1 MKKVLTILMMALL
14 AAGVGWAADTWQE
27 TAASD
32 LSTGDFV
39 VIVDKTSG
47 MAMSNDKGTSSP
59 PVATEVSFISNK
71 TQISAPLEKIQWEVT
86 VTNGS
91 YKFNVPGTSNYLY
104 CNDSNNGVR
113 VGSSNNALTNNT
125 FTIFNNNSDVPFLL
139 NTATSRYLGVY
150 NSTDWRCYTSI
161 NSNIEKC
168 VLAFYKKVGTASA
181 VATPVISG
189 TTPFVGS
196 TQVSINCETSGASIY
211 YTLDGS
217 DPSTSSTLYI
227 NPFTINATTTVK
239 AIAALNGET
248 SNIATKAFTAIN
260 SIASI
265 AEFNTLATGAIFKY
279 TADNLVYIV
288 SNASGNNH
296 YVQDGSKGML
306 IYGSLGQSYTAGD
319 VIPSGFTGTRAEY
332 NGAPEMTNPSG
343 FGAPMRN
350 TGLTPVE
357 IVAGDVTLDNF
368 GRYVVLKN
376 ATIDGTNLVVDGE
389 NVSFHNSL
397 GATVPTETEGKTFDV
412 TGVVGAYNGN
422 AQILPIEFTD
432 VTPVTGPEY
441 YLVGS
446 FNENDGVWVQQD
458 PDYKFTKRA
467 DGSYILNDVELAE
480 GVEFK
485 IIKVDG
491 DVTTW
496 YGGTITDGGSY
507 YGVNGNVHNNLP
519 LDNTDNGKNFKL
531 EVAGTNDFVISSDMK
546 LTVNRDAALYMKGSY
561 SNDDWATKTPLTAT
575 NDGWTIT
582 MDMAADTE
590 FGFVDEWNTWHGG
603 NGYWIKAEHMGTE
616 IPIVANGNFVMKV
629 ASNFTLNINSALTK
643 LVVTDNN
650 AVVEGGYVKV
660 TSAADLT
667 SGTYLIVYE
676 DGSLAFNGGLET
688 LDAVGNSI
696 AVTISNNTIPSSA
709 EVDAATFTYDADAG
723 TLKSA
728 SGYYIGQTSDANGL
742 ASSAT
747 NAYTNTVTIDADGN
761 ADIVSSGGAY
771 LRYNAASNQT
781 RFRYYKS
788 STYSS
793 QKAIQLYKKS
803 GEVAPTLPTPVIS
816 GDSPFSGSTTVTIS
830 CDDTEA
836 EVRYT
841 LDGTDPTAESTL
853 YQASFTISETTT
865 VKAKAFKGE
874 EFSNVAS
881 KEFKKT
887 VSVATIAE
895 YKELG
900 DNTTFVF
907 TGNVTVTYV
916 NGRNLYVKDDTGSAL
931 IYGNEDFTGFEQGQ
945 VLASNWTAT
954 TTRYNGLLEAKNP
967 SSLAATEQTVEV
979 SPVDKNVNA
988 ITTANDNEYI
998 IVKNVTISAVDNR
1011 NFTITD
1017 ANGNTITGR
1026 TYFTDVDHPTDL
1038 DSKYDITCVV
1048 SEYNGTVQLYP
1059 TAYTKAVET
1068 VVLDGVAFTANSQ
1081 WATWYGDANLALP
1094 EQVAAY
1100 VVTGVQGDAVA
1111 VEAVD
1116 YIPANTGVL
1125 LYSETAAQSVSA
1137 MPTEATGTAPTSLL
1151 AGSLED
1157 QTITEGYVLYNNTF
1171 YRSEEGTLAA
1181 HRCYLPMT
1189 QVAGAPRMLMIG
1201 ASDVPTAIE
1210 SIIAQ
1215 GNVAGIKYVNLSG
1228 MTSDEPWRGVNIA
1241 VITLTD
1247 GTTRT
1252 VKVIK

>member
-1 MKKVLTILMMALL
+1 MMALL
-14 AAGVGWAADTWQE
+14 ATGVGWAADTWQE

-32 LSTGDFV
+32 LSTGDIV

-47 MAMSNDKGTSSP
+47 MAMSNDKGTSYA
-59 PVATEVSFISNK
+59 PVATEVSFISNQ

-86 VTNGS
+86 VTNGT
-91 YKFNVPGTSNYLY
+91 YKFNVPGTSNCLY
-104 CNDSNNGVR
+104 CTNTNNGVR
-113 VGSSNNALTNNT
+113 VGTNSNNA
-125 FTIFNNNSDVPFLL
+125 FTISNNNNGVPFLY

-150 NSTDWRCYTSI
+150 SEQDWRCYTSI
-161 NSNIEKC
+161 NNNIQAT

-189 TTPFVGS
+189 TTPFEGS
-196 TQVSINCETSGASIY
+196 TQVSISCETSGASIY
-211 YTLDGS
+211 YTLDDS
-217 DPSTSSTLYI
+217 DPSTSSTLYSD
-227 NPFTINATTTVK
+227 PFTINATTTVK
-239 AIAALNGET
+239 AIAVLNGET
-248 SNIATKAFTAIN
+248 SNVATKTFTAIQL
-260 SIASI
+260 IASI
-265 AEFNTLATGAIFKY
+265 AEFNDLTTGTNFKY
-279 TADNLVYIV
+279 TASNLVYIV
-288 SNASGNNH
+288 SNAAGNNH
-296 YVQDGSKGML
+296 YVQDGEKGML
-306 IYGSLGQSYTAGD
+306 IYGSLGQTYTAGA
-319 VIPSGFTGTRAEY
+319 VIPGGFTGTRNVY
-332 NGAPEMTNPSG
+332 YTAPEMTNPDG
-343 FGAPMRN
+343 FTASSQS
-350 TGLTPVE
+350 TELIPVE
-357 IVAGDVTLDNF
+357 ITPSQVNMDNF
-368 GRYVVLKN
+368 GRYMIIKN
-376 ATIDGTNLVVDGE
+376 ASFNTSTKTITAGGETISYHTTFNDSIPTDGGIYDVIGVCGYYKPKDG
-389 NVSFHNSL
+389 
-397 GATVPTETEGKTFDV
+397 D
-412 TGVVGAYNGN
+412 AYP
-422 AQILPIEFTD
+422 QFLPISFKKAQT
-432 VTPVTGPEY
+432 TGPEY
-441 YLVGS
+441 YLAGN
-446 FNENDGVWVQQD
+446 FNGWGDAVNSEVN
-458 PDYKFTKRA
+458 KFTKRA
-467 DGSYILNDVELAE
+467 DGSYALNDVELAE

-546 LTVNRDAALYMKGSY
+546 LTVNRDAELYMKGSY

-629 ASNFTLNINSALTK
+629 ASNFTLNINSALTT

-660 TSAADLT
+660 TSANDLT

-676 DGSLAFNGGLET
+676 DGNLAFNGGLET

-696 AVTISNNTIPSSA
+696 AVTISNNTIPSST
-709 EVDAATFTYDADAG
+709 EVDAAVFTYDADAR
-723 TLKSA
+723 TFKSA

-742 ASSAT
+742 ASNAT
-747 NAYTNTVTIDADGN
+747 TAYTNTVSIDADGN
-761 ADIVSSGGAY
+761 ANIVSSGGAY

-788 STYSS
+788 SSYTG

-803 GEVAPTLPTPVIS
+803 GEVAPTFPTPVIS

-895 YKELG
+895 YKGLDEG
-900 DNTTFVF
+900 TTFVF

-945 VLASNWTAT
+945 VLAANWTAT
-954 TTRYNGLLEAKNP
+954 TTLYNGLLEAKNP

-979 SPVDKNVNA
+979 SPIDKSVNA

-1026 TYFTDVDHPTDL
+1026 TYFTGVGHPTDL

-1048 SEYNGTVQLYP
+1048 SEYNGTVQLYH
-1059 TAYTKAVET
+1059 TAYTVAVET
-1068 VVLDGVAFTANSQ
+1068 VVLEGVAFTANSQ

-1111 VEAVD
+1111 VEAID

-1151 AGSLED
+1151 AGSLEA

-1189 QVAGAPRMLMIG
+1189 QVAGAPRMLKIG

-1241 VITLTD
+1241 VISLTD

>member
-1 MKKVLTILMMALL
+1 MMALL
-14 AAGVGWAADTWQE
+14 ATGVGWAADTWQE
-27 TAASD
+27 TAASA
-32 LSTGDFV
+32 LSTGDIV

-47 MAMSNDKGTSSP
+47 MAMSNDKGTSAP
-59 PVATEVSFISNK
+59 PVATEVSFISNQ

-91 YKFNVPGTSNYLY
+91 YKFNVPGESKYLY
-104 CNDSNNGVR
+104 CTATNNGVR
-113 VGSSNNALTNNT
+113 VGTNSNNA
-125 FTIFNNNSDVPFLL
+125 FTIFDNNGVPFLY

-150 NSTDWRCYTSI
+150 NNQDWRCYTSI

-217 DPSTSSTLYI
+217 DPTTSSTLYI

-239 AIAALNGET
+239 AIAALNAER
-248 SNIATKAFTAIN
+248 SNIATKTFTAIPAI
-260 SIASI
+260 SSI
-265 AEFNTLATGAIFKY
+265 AEFNALSTGTNFKY
-279 TADNLVYIV
+279 TASNLVYIV
-288 SNASGNNH
+288 SNANGDNH

-306 IYGSLGQSYTAGD
+306 IYGSLGQTYNPGD
-319 VIPSGFTGTRAEY
+319 VIPGGFTGTRAVY
-332 NGAPEMTNPSG
+332 YTAPEMTNPDG
-343 FGAPMRN
+343 FTASSQS
-350 TGLTPVE
+350 TELTPVE
-357 IVAGDVTLDNF
+357 FTPSQVNMDNF
-368 GRYVVLKN
+368 GRYAIIKN
-376 ATIDGTNLVVDGE
+376 ASFDTSTKTITAGGETIGYHTTFNNEIPTDGGIYDVIGVCGYYKPKDG
-389 NVSFHNSL
+389 
-397 GATVPTETEGKTFDV
+397 D
-412 TGVVGAYNGN
+412 AYP
-422 AQILPIEFTD
+422 QFLPISYTEAQT
-432 VTPVTGPEY
+432 TGPEY
-441 YLVGS
+441 YLAGN
-446 FNENDGVWVQQD
+446 FNGWGDAVNSEVN
-458 PDYKFTKRA
+458 KFTKRA
-467 DGSYILNDVELAE
+467 DGSYALNDVELAE

-485 IIKVDG
+485 IIKVDNG
-491 DVTTW
+491 STTW
-496 YGGTITDGGSY
+496 YGGTVTDGGSY
-507 YGVNGNVHNNLP
+507 YGINGGTHTDIPLVNGA
-519 LDNTDNGKNFKL
+519 NFRL

-546 LTVNRDAALYMKGSY
+546 LTVNRDAQLYMKGSY

-629 ASNFTLNINSALTK
+629 ASNFTLNINSALTT

-650 AVVEGGYVKV
+650 AVVEGAYVKV
-660 TSAADLT
+660 TPTDDLT

-676 DGSLAFNGGLET
+676 DGSLAFNGGLES

-696 AVTISNNTIPSSA
+696 AVTINNNTIPSSS
-709 EVDAATFTYDADAG
+709 EVDAATFTYDKTAG

-742 ASSAT
+742 ASSET
-747 NAYTNTVTIDADGN
+747 TAYTNTVSIDANGN

-771 LRYNAASNQT
+771 LRYNSASNQT

-788 STYSS
+788 SSYTG

-853 YQASFTISETTT
+853 YQAPFTISETTT
-865 VKAKAFKGE
+865 VKAKAFKGQA
-874 EFSNVAS
+874 FSNVAS
-881 KEFKKT
+881 KEFKKIL
-887 VSVATIAE
+887 SVATIAE

-916 NGRNLYVKDDTGSAL
+916 NGRNLYIKDETGSAL

-945 VLASNWTAT
+945 VLAANWTAT
-954 TTRYNGLLEAKNP
+954 TTLYNGLLEAKNP

-979 SPVDKNVNA
+979 SPVDKSVNA

-998 IVKNVTISAVDNR
+998 IVKNVTITTVSNR
-1011 NFTITD
+1011 NFTISD

-1038 DSKYDITCVV
+1038 NLKYDITCVV

-1059 TAYTKAVET
+1059 TAYVAVET

-1081 WATWYGDANLALP
+1081 WATYYNGARNLTLP
-1094 EQVAAY
+1094 EGVTAY
-1100 VVTGVQGDAVA
+1100 VVTGVQGNNVA
-1111 VEAVD
+1111 IEPVT
-1116 YIPANTGVL
+1116 YIPAGVGVL
-1125 LYSETAAQSVSA
+1125 LYSDEAAEQLSS
-1137 MPTEATGTAPTSLL
+1137 TLYTGEAGTHSSLL
-1151 AGSLED
+1151 VGSDED
-1157 QTITEGYVLYNNTF
+1157 QNITEGYVLYNNTF

-1189 QVAGAPRMLMIG
+1189 QVVGAPRMLMIG

-1228 MTSDEPWRGVNIA
+1228 VASSEPWRGMNIA
-1241 VITLTD
+1241 VITFTD

-1252 VKVIK
+1252 VKVMK

>member
-1 MKKVLTILMMALL
+1 MMALL
-14 AAGVGWAADTWQE
+14 ATGVGWAADTVYYTLDGTVTGGSNGYATESDITQNGMSWKVTGNTTMSPWRIGGKSLTKVDRDAYST
-27 TAASD
+27 TAMSSAISKIELQVGSITCTLNSVKLTVATDASF
-32 LSTGDFV
+32 SNV
-39 VIVDKTSG
+39 VDQITKTSVS
-47 MAMSNDKGTSSP
+47 ANSVLEFTPTSGT
-59 PVATEVSFISNK
+59 E
-71 TQISAPLEKIQWEVT
+71 W
-86 VTNGS
+86 VTNAY
-91 YKFNVPGTSNYLY
+91 YKLTFNVT
-104 CNDSNNGVR
+104 C
-113 VGSSNNALTNNT
+113 GSSNVYVQLTKVTFYNNPSGPSSVT
-125 FTIFNNNSDVPFLL
+125 
-139 NTATSRYLGVY
+139 
-150 NSTDWRCYTSI
+150 
-161 NSNIEKC
+161 
-168 VLAFYKKVGTASA
+168 
-181 VATPVISG
+181 TPVISG
-189 TTPFVGS
+189 TTPFEGS
-196 TQVSINCETSGASIY
+196 TQVSISCETSGASIY

-217 DPSTSSTLYI
+217 DPSTSSTLYSD
-227 NPFTINATTTVK
+227 PFTINATTTVK

-279 TADNLVYIV
+279 TADNLVYIK
-288 SNASGNNH
+288 SNANGNNH

-306 IYGSLGQSYTAGD
+306 IYGNLGQNYTAGD

-332 NGAPEMTNPSG
+332 NGAPEMTNPAG

-357 IVAGDVTLDNF
+357 IAAGDVTLDNF

-376 ATIDGTNLVVDGE
+376 VAINGDNLVVDGV

-467 DGSYILNDVELAE
+467 DGSYALNNVELAE

-519 LDNTDNGKNFKL
+519 LDNTDNGKNFRL

-546 LTVNRDAALYMKGSY
+546 LTVNRDAELYMKGSY

-582 MDMAADTE
+582 MDMTADTE
-590 FGFVDEWNTWHGG
+590 FGFVDEWDTWHGG

-616 IPIVANGNFVMKV
+616 IPVVANGNFVMKV
-629 ASNFTLNINSALTK
+629 ASNFTLNINSALTT

-660 TSAADLT
+660 TSTDDLT

-676 DGSLAFNGGLET
+676 DGNLAFNGGLET

-696 AVTISNNTIPSSA
+696 AVTISNNTIPSST
-709 EVDAATFTYDADAG
+709 EVDAAVFTYDADAR
-723 TLKSA
+723 TFKSA

-742 ASSAT
+742 ASNAT
-747 NAYTNTVTIDADGN
+747 TAYTNTVSIDADGN

-803 GEVAPTLPTPVIS
+803 GQNLGAPVID
-816 GDSPFSGSTTVTIS
+816 GETPFLETTTVTI
-830 CDDTEA
+830 
-836 EVRYT
+836 
-841 LDGTDPTAESTL
+841 TAEDGASIYYTTNGDTPSSASTL
-853 YQASFTISETTT
+853 YQAPFQLTETTT
-865 VKAKAFKGE
+865 VKAIAVKDEASSAVTTKIFVKTPQ
-874 EFSNVAS
+874 VAS
-881 KEFKKT
+881 ATEFYNYEG
-887 VSVATIAE
+887 SDEFA
-895 YKELG
+895 
-900 DNTTFVF
+900 F
-907 TGNVTVTYV
+907 TGNLVAIAQHGQYLYAQDDAKGILIFGTIDQSYQKGDMIPAGFHAKKGAYHGAPQMTNATGMQAAAEQATIEPVELTVDQITLDNY
-916 NGRNLYVKDDTGSAL
+916 A
-931 IYGNEDFTGFEQGQ
+931 
-945 VLASNWTAT
+945 
-954 TTRYNGLLEAKNP
+954 RYA
-967 SSLAATEQTVEV
+967 VI
-979 SPVDKNVNA
+979 KNVKYENGSYTVGDA
-988 ITTANDNEYI
+988 TL
-998 IVKNVTISAVDNR
+998 TIFNR
-1011 NFTITD
+1011 FGVEFTPEEGAT
-1017 ANGNTITGR
+1017 
-1026 TYFTDVDHPTDL
+1026 
-1038 DSKYDITCVV
+1038 YDIVGV
-1048 SEYNGTVQLYP
+1048 SGWYDGPQFMPLEYN
-1059 TAYTKAVET
+1059 KAVET

-1111 VEAVD
+1111 VEAID

-1151 AGSLED
+1151 AGSLEA
-1157 QTITEGYVLYNNTF
+1157 QNITEGYVLYNNTF

-1189 QVAGAPRMLMIG
+1189 QVAGAPRMLKIG

-1252 VKVIK
+1252 IKVIK

>member
-14 AAGVGWAADTWQE
+14 ATGVGWAADTVFYTLDGTVTGGSNGYATESDITQNGMSWKVTGNTTISPWRIGGKSLTKVDRDAYSA
-27 TAASD
+27 TAMGSAISKIELQIGSITCTLNSVKLTVATDASF
-32 LSTGDFV
+32 SNV
-39 VIVDKTSG
+39 VDQITKTSVS
-47 MAMSNDKGTSSP
+47 ANSVLEFTPTSGT
-59 PVATEVSFISNK
+59 E
-71 TQISAPLEKIQWEVT
+71 W
-86 VTNGS
+86 VTNAY
-91 YKFNVPGTSNYLY
+91 YKLTFNVT
-104 CNDSNNGVR
+104 C
-113 VGSSNNALTNNT
+113 GSSNVYVQLTKVTFYNNP
-125 FTIFNNNSDVPFLL
+125 SGP
-139 NTATSRYLGVY
+139 S
-150 NSTDWRCYTSI
+150 S
-161 NSNIEKC
+161 
-168 VLAFYKKVGTASA
+168 

-189 TTPFVGS
+189 TTPFEGS

-217 DPSTSSTLYI
+217 DPSTSSTLYSD
-227 NPFTINATTTVK
+227 PFTINATTTVK

-279 TADNLVYIV
+279 TADNLVYIK
-288 SNASGNNH
+288 SNANGNNH

-306 IYGSLGQSYTAGD
+306 IYGTLGQSYTAGD
-319 VIPSGFTGTRAEY
+319 VIPSGFTGTRAVY
-332 NGAPEMTNPSG
+332 NGAPEMTNPAG

-357 IVAGDVTLDNF
+357 IAAGDVTLDNF

-376 ATIDGTNLVVDGE
+376 ATIDGTNLVVDGV

-446 FNENDGVWVQQD
+446 FNENDGVWIQQD

-467 DGSYILNDVELAE
+467 DGSYALNDVELAE

-519 LDNTDNGKNFKL
+519 LDNTDNGKNFRL

-546 LTVNRDAALYMKGSY
+546 LTVNRDAELYMKGSY

-582 MDMAADTE
+582 MDMTADTE

-629 ASNFTLNINSALTK
+629 ASNFTLNINSALTT

-650 AVVEGGYVKV
+650 AVVEGAYVKV
-660 TSAADLT
+660 TSTADLT

-676 DGSLAFNGGLET
+676 DGNLAFNGGLET
-688 LDAVGNSI
+688 LDAEGNSI
-696 AVTISNNTIPSSA
+696 AVTINNNTIPSST
-709 EVDAATFTYDADAG
+709 EVDAATFTYDADAE
-723 TLKSA
+723 TLMSA
-728 SGYYIGQTSDANGL
+728 SGKYIGQTSNANGL
-742 ASSAT
+742 ATSAT
-747 NAYTNTVTIDADGN
+747 TAYTNTVTIDADGN
-761 ADIVSSGGAY
+761 ADIVSSGAY

-788 STYSS
+788 SSYTG

-803 GEVAPTLPTPVIS
+803 GQNLGAPVID
-816 GDSPFSGSTTVTIS
+816 GETPFLETTTVTI
-830 CDDTEA
+830 
-836 EVRYT
+836 
-841 LDGTDPTAESTL
+841 TAEDGASIYYTTNGDTPSSASTL
-853 YQASFTISETTT
+853 YQAPFQLTETTT
-865 VKAKAFKGE
+865 VKAIAVKDEA
-874 EFSNVAS
+874 SSAVAS
-881 KEFKKT
+881 KIFVKTPQVASATEFYNYEG
-887 VSVATIAE
+887 SDE
-895 YKELG
+895 
-900 DNTTFVF
+900 FVF
-907 TGNVTVTYV
+907 TGNLVAIAQKDKY
-916 NGRNLYVKDDTGSAL
+916 LYAQDDAKGIL
-931 IYGNEDFTGFEQGQ
+931 IYGTIDQAYQKGDMIPAGFHAKKGAYHGAPQMTDATGMQAAAGQ
-945 VLASNWTAT
+945 AT
-954 TTRYNGLLEAKNP
+954 IEPVELTVDQITLDNYARYA
-967 SSLAATEQTVEV
+967 VI
-979 SPVDKNVNA
+979 KNVKYENGSYTVGDA
-988 ITTANDNEYI
+988 AL
-998 IVKNVTISAVDNR
+998 TIFNR
-1011 NFTITD
+1011 FGIEFTPEEGAT
-1017 ANGNTITGR
+1017 
-1026 TYFTDVDHPTDL
+1026 
-1038 DSKYDITCVV
+1038 YDIVGV
-1048 SEYNGTVQLYP
+1048 SGWYDGPQFMPLEYN
-1059 TAYTKAVET
+1059 KAVET
-1068 VVLDGVAFTANSQ
+1068 VVLEGVAFTANSQ

-1111 VEAVD
+1111 VEAID

-1151 AGSLED
+1151 AGSLEA

-1189 QVAGAPRMLMIG
+1189 QVAGAPRMLKIG

>member
-14 AAGVGWAADTWQE
+14 ATGVGWAADTWQE
-27 TAASD
+27 TAASA
-32 LSTGDFV
+32 LSTGDIV

-47 MAMSNDKGTSSP
+47 MAMSNDKGTSAP
-59 PVATEVSFISNK
+59 PVATEVSFISNQ

-86 VTNGS
+86 VTNGT
-91 YKFNVPGTSNYLY
+91 YKFNVPGESKYLY
-104 CNDSNNGVR
+104 CTATNNGVR
-113 VGSSNNALTNNT
+113 VGTNSNNA
-125 FTIFNNNSDVPFLL
+125 FTISNNNNGVPFLKHI
-139 NTATSRYLGVY
+139 ATSRYLGVY
-150 NSTDWRCYTSI
+150 NNQDWRCYTSI
-161 NSNIEKC
+161 NSNIENC
-168 VLAFYKKVGTASA
+168 VLAFYKKVGPASA

-189 TTPFVGS
+189 TTPFVGT
-196 TQVSINCETSGASIY
+196 TQVSINCETSGAAIY

-217 DPSTSSTLYI
+217 DPTTSSTLYI
-227 NPFTINATTTVK
+227 DPFTINATTTVK
-239 AIAALNGET
+239 AIAALNAER
-248 SNIATKAFTAIN
+248 SNIATKTFTAIPAI
-260 SIASI
+260 SSI
-265 AEFNTLATGAIFKY
+265 AEFNALSTGTNFKY
-279 TADNLVYIV
+279 TADNLI
-288 SNASGNNH
+288 AIKQSGNQL

-306 IYGSLGQSYTAGD
+306 IYGTLGQSYTAGD

-332 NGAPEMTNPSG
+332 NGAPEMTNPDG

-357 IVAGDVTLDNF
+357 IAAGDVTLDNF

-376 ATIDGTNLVVDGE
+376 VAINGDNLVVDGV

-467 DGSYILNDVELAE
+467 DGSYALNNVELAE

-519 LDNTDNGKNFKL
+519 LDNTDNGKNFRL

-546 LTVNRDAALYMKGSY
+546 LTVNRDAELYMKGSY

-582 MDMAADTE
+582 MDMTADTE
-590 FGFVDEWNTWHGG
+590 FGFVDEWDTWHGG

-616 IPIVANGNFVMKV
+616 IPVVANGNFVMKV
-629 ASNFTLNINSALTK
+629 ASNFTLNINSALTT

-660 TSAADLT
+660 TSTDDLT

-676 DGSLAFNGGLET
+676 DGNLAFNGGLET

-696 AVTISNNTIPSSA
+696 AVTISNNTIPSST
-709 EVDAATFTYDADAG
+709 EVDAAVFTYDADAR
-723 TLKSA
+723 TFKSA

-742 ASSAT
+742 ASNAT
-747 NAYTNTVTIDADGN
+747 TAYTNTVSIDADGN

-788 STYSS
+788 SSYTG

-803 GEVAPTLPTPVIS
+803 GEVSPTLPTPVIS

-916 NGRNLYVKDDTGSAL
+916 NGRNLYIKDETGSAL

-945 VLASNWTAT
+945 VLAANWTAT
-954 TTRYNGLLEAKNP
+954 TTLYNGLLEAKNP
-967 SSLAATEQTVEV
+967 LSLAATEQTVEV
-979 SPVDKNVNA
+979 SPVDKSVNA

-998 IVKNVTISAVDNR
+998 IVKNVTITTVSNR

-1026 TYFTDVDHPTDL
+1026 TYFTDVNHPTDL
-1038 DSKYDITCVV
+1038 NSKYDITCVV

-1059 TAYTKAVET
+1059 TAYVAVET

-1081 WATWYGDANLALP
+1081 WATYYNSARNLTLP
-1094 EQVAAY
+1094 EGVTAY
-1100 VVTGVQGDAVA
+1100 VVTGVQGNNVA
-1111 VEAVD
+1111 IEPVT
-1116 YIPANTGVL
+1116 YIPAGVGVL
-1125 LYSETAAQSVSA
+1125 LYSEDAAEQLSS
-1137 MPTEATGTAPTSLL
+1137 TLYTGETSTHTSLL
-1151 AGSLED
+1151 VGSDEA

-1189 QVAGAPRMLMIG
+1189 QVAGAPRMLKIG

-1228 MTSDEPWRGVNIA
+1228 MASNEPWRGVNIA
-1241 VITLTD
+1241 VISLTD

>member
-1 MKKVLTILMMALL
+1 MMALL
-14 AAGVGWAADTWQE
+14 ATGVGWAADTWQE

-32 LSTGDFV
+32 LSTGDIV

-47 MAMSNDKGTSSP
+47 MAMSNDKGTSYA
-59 PVATEVSFISNK
+59 PVATEVSFISNQ

-86 VTNGS
+86 VTNGT
-91 YKFNVPGTSNYLY
+91 YKFNVPGTSNCLY
-104 CNDSNNGVR
+104 CTNTNNGVR
-113 VGSSNNALTNNT
+113 VGTNSNNA
-125 FTIFNNNSDVPFLL
+125 FTISNNNNGVPFLY

-150 NSTDWRCYTSI
+150 SEQDWRCYTSI
-161 NSNIEKC
+161 NNNIQAT

-189 TTPFVGS
+189 TTPFEGS
-196 TQVSINCETSGASIY
+196 TQVSISCETSGASIY
-211 YTLDGS
+211 YTLDDS
-217 DPSTSSTLYI
+217 DPSTSSTLYSD
-227 NPFTINATTTVK
+227 PFTINATTTVK
-239 AIAALNGET
+239 AIAVLNGET
-248 SNIATKAFTAIN
+248 SNVATKTFTAIQL
-260 SIASI
+260 IASI
-265 AEFNTLATGAIFKY
+265 AEFNDLTTGTNFKY
-279 TADNLVYIV
+279 TASNLVYIV
-288 SNASGNNH
+288 SNAAGNNH
-296 YVQDGSKGML
+296 YVQDGEKGML
-306 IYGSLGQSYTAGD
+306 IYGSLGQTYTAGA
-319 VIPSGFTGTRAEY
+319 VIPGGFTGTRNVY
-332 NGAPEMTNPSG
+332 YTAPEMTNPDG
-343 FGAPMRN
+343 FTASSQS
-350 TGLTPVE
+350 TELIPVE
-357 IVAGDVTLDNF
+357 ITPSQVNMDNF
-368 GRYVVLKN
+368 GRYMIIKN
-376 ATIDGTNLVVDGE
+376 ASFNTSTKTITAGGETISYHTTFNDSIPTDGGIYDVIGVCGYYKPKDG
-389 NVSFHNSL
+389 
-397 GATVPTETEGKTFDV
+397 D
-412 TGVVGAYNGN
+412 AYP
-422 AQILPIEFTD
+422 QFLPISFKKAQT
-432 VTPVTGPEY
+432 TGPEY
-441 YLVGS
+441 YLAGN
-446 FNENDGVWVQQD
+446 FNGWGDAVNSEVN
-458 PDYKFTKRA
+458 KFTKRA
-467 DGSYILNDVELAE
+467 DGSYALNDVELAE

-546 LTVNRDAALYMKGSY
+546 LTVNRDAELYMKGSY

-629 ASNFTLNINSALTK
+629 ASNFTLNINSALTT

-660 TSAADLT
+660 TSANDLT

-676 DGSLAFNGGLET
+676 DGNLAFNGGLET

-696 AVTISNNTIPSSA
+696 AVTISNNTIPSST
-709 EVDAATFTYDADAG
+709 EVDAAVFTYDADAR
-723 TLKSA
+723 TFKSA

-742 ASSAT
+742 ASNAT
-747 NAYTNTVTIDADGN
+747 TAYTNTVSIDADGN

-803 GEVAPTLPTPVIS
+803 GQNLGAPVID
-816 GDSPFSGSTTVTIS
+816 GETPFLETTTVTI
-830 CDDTEA
+830 
-836 EVRYT
+836 
-841 LDGTDPTAESTL
+841 TAEDGASIYYTTNGDTPSSASTL
-853 YQASFTISETTT
+853 YQAPFQLTETTT
-865 VKAKAFKGE
+865 VKAIAVKDEASSAVTTKIFVKTPQ
-874 EFSNVAS
+874 VAS
-881 KEFKKT
+881 ATEFYNYEG
-887 VSVATIAE
+887 SDEFA
-895 YKELG
+895 
-900 DNTTFVF
+900 F
-907 TGNVTVTYV
+907 TGNLVAIAQHGQYLYAQDDAKGILIFGTIDQSYQKGDMIPAGFHAKKGAYHGAPQMTNATGMQAAAEQATIEPVELTVDQITLDNY
-916 NGRNLYVKDDTGSAL
+916 A
-931 IYGNEDFTGFEQGQ
+931 
-945 VLASNWTAT
+945 
-954 TTRYNGLLEAKNP
+954 RYA
-967 SSLAATEQTVEV
+967 VI
-979 SPVDKNVNA
+979 KNVKYENGSYTVGDA
-988 ITTANDNEYI
+988 TL
-998 IVKNVTISAVDNR
+998 TIFNR
-1011 NFTITD
+1011 FGVEFTPEEGAT
-1017 ANGNTITGR
+1017 
-1026 TYFTDVDHPTDL
+1026 
-1038 DSKYDITCVV
+1038 YDIVGV
-1048 SEYNGTVQLYP
+1048 SGWYDGPQFMPLEYN
-1059 TAYTKAVET
+1059 KAVET

-1111 VEAVD
+1111 VEAID

-1151 AGSLED
+1151 AGSLEA

-1189 QVAGAPRMLMIG
+1189 QVAGAPRMLKIG

-1228 MTSDEPWRGVNIA
+1228 MASNEPWRGVNIA
-1241 VITLTD
+1241 VISLTD

>member
-14 AAGVGWAADTWQE
+14 ATGVGWAADTVFYTLDGTVTGGSNGYATESDITQNGMSWKVTGNTTISPWRIGGKNLTNVDRDAYST
-27 TAASD
+27 TAMGSAISKIELQIGSITCTLNSVKLTVATDASF
-32 LSTGDFV
+32 SNV
-39 VIVDKTSG
+39 VDQITKTSVS
-47 MAMSNDKGTSSP
+47 ANSVLEFTPTSGT
-59 PVATEVSFISNK
+59 E
-71 TQISAPLEKIQWEVT
+71 W
-86 VTNGS
+86 VTNAY
-91 YKFNVPGTSNYLY
+91 YKLTFNVT
-104 CNDSNNGVR
+104 C
-113 VGSSNNALTNNT
+113 GSSNVYVQLTKVTFYNNP
-125 FTIFNNNSDVPFLL
+125 SGP
-139 NTATSRYLGVY
+139 S
-150 NSTDWRCYTSI
+150 S
-161 NSNIEKC
+161 
-168 VLAFYKKVGTASA
+168 

-189 TTPFVGS
+189 TTPFEGS
-196 TQVSINCETSGASIY
+196 TQVSISCETSGAQVY
-211 YTLDGS
+211 YTTDGS
-217 DPSTSSTLYI
+217 DPTTSSTLYSE
-227 NPFTINATTTVK
+227 PFTINATTTVK
-239 AIAALNGET
+239 AIAVLNGET
-248 SNIATKAFTAIN
+248 SNVATKTFTAIPAI
-260 SIASI
+260 SSI
-265 AEFNTLATGAIFKY
+265 AEFNDLTTGTNFKY
-279 TADNLVYIV
+279 TTDNLVYIK
-288 SNASGNNH
+288 SNTNGNNH

-306 IYGSLGQSYTAGD
+306 IYGTLGQSYTAGD

-332 NGAPEMTNPSG
+332 NGAPEMTNPAG

-357 IVAGDVTLDNF
+357 IAAGDVTLDNF

-376 ATIDGTNLVVDGE
+376 ATIDGTNLVVDGV

-397 GATVPTETEGKTFDV
+397 GATLPTETEGKTFDV

-519 LDNTDNGKNFKL
+519 LDNTDNGKNFRL

-546 LTVNRDAALYMKGSY
+546 LTVNRDAELYMKGSY
-561 SNDDWATKTPLTAT
+561 SNDNWATKTPLTAT

-616 IPIVANGNFVMKV
+616 IPVVANGNFVMKV
-629 ASNFTLNINSALTK
+629 ASNFTLNINSALTT

-650 AVVEGGYVKV
+650 AVVEGAYVKV
-660 TSAADLT
+660 TPTDELT

-696 AVTISNNTIPSSA
+696 AVTINNNTIPSST
-709 EVDAATFTYDADAG
+709 EVDAAVFTYDADAG
-723 TLKSA
+723 TFKSA
-728 SGYYIGQTSDANGL
+728 SGYYIGQTNDANGL
-742 ASSAT
+742 ATSAT
-747 NAYTNTVTIDADGN
+747 NAYTNTVSIDDEGN
-761 ADIVSSGGAY
+761 AVIVSSGGAH

-803 GEVAPTLPTPVIS
+803 GEVTPTLPTPVIE

-836 EVRYT
+836 VVRYT

-853 YQASFTISETTT
+853 YQAPFTISETTT

-874 EFSNVAS
+874 AFSNVAS
-881 KEFKKT
+881 KEFKKIL
-887 VSVATIAE
+887 SVATIAE

-945 VLASNWTAT
+945 VLAANWTAT
-954 TTRYNGLLEAKNP
+954 TTLYNGLLEAKNP
-967 SSLAATEQTVEV
+967 LSLAATEQTVEV
-979 SPVDKNVNA
+979 SPVDKSVNA

-998 IVKNVTISAVDNR
+998 IVKNVTITTVSNR
-1011 NFTITD
+1011 NFTISD

-1038 DSKYDITCVV
+1038 NSKYDITCVV

-1059 TAYTKAVET
+1059 TAYVAVET

-1081 WATWYGDANLALP
+1081 WATYYNSARNLTLP
-1094 EQVAAY
+1094 EGVTAY
-1100 VVTGVQGDAVA
+1100 VVTGVQGNNVA
-1111 VEAVD
+1111 IEPVT
-1116 YIPANTGVL
+1116 YIPAGVGVL
-1125 LYSETAAQSVSA
+1125 LYSEDAAEQLSS
-1137 MPTEATGTAPTSLL
+1137 TLYTGETSTHTSLL
-1151 AGSLED
+1151 VGSDED
-1157 QTITEGYVLYNNTF
+1157 QNITEGYVLYNNIF
-1171 YRSEEGTLAA
+1171 YRSEEGTLEA

>member
-1 MKKVLTILMMALL
+1 MMALL
-14 AAGVGWAADTWQE
+14 ATGVGWAADTVFYTLDGTVTGGSNGYATESDITQNGMSWKVTGNTTISPWRIGGKNLTNVDRDAYST
-27 TAASD
+27 TAMSSAISKIELQIGSITCTLNSVKLTVATDASF
-32 LSTGDFV
+32 SNV
-39 VIVDKTSG
+39 VDQITKTSVS
-47 MAMSNDKGTSSP
+47 ANSVLEFTPTSGT
-59 PVATEVSFISNK
+59 E
-71 TQISAPLEKIQWEVT
+71 W
-86 VTNGS
+86 VTNAY
-91 YKFNVPGTSNYLY
+91 YKLTFNVT
-104 CNDSNNGVR
+104 C
-113 VGSSNNALTNNT
+113 GSSNVYVQLNKVTFYNNP
-125 FTIFNNNSDVPFLL
+125 SGP
-139 NTATSRYLGVY
+139 S
-150 NSTDWRCYTSI
+150 S
-161 NSNIEKC
+161 
-168 VLAFYKKVGTASA
+168 

-217 DPSTSSTLYI
+217 DPSTSSTLYSD
-227 NPFTINATTTVK
+227 PFTINATTTVK
-239 AIAALNGET
+239 AIAVLNGET
-248 SNIATKAFTAIN
+248 SNVATKTFTAIPAI
-260 SIASI
+260 SSI
-265 AEFNTLATGAIFKY
+265 AEFNDLTTGTNFKY
-279 TADNLVYIV
+279 TASNLVYIV
-288 SNASGNNH
+288 SNAAGNNH
-296 YVQDGSKGML
+296 YVQDGLKGML

-319 VIPSGFTGTRAEY
+319 VIPSGFTGTRAVF
-332 NGAPEMTNPSG
+332 NTAPEITNPDG
-343 FGAPMRN
+343 FTASSQS
-350 TGLTPVE
+350 TELIPVE
-357 IVAGDVTLDNF
+357 ITPSQVNMANF
-368 GRYVVLKN
+368 GRYMIIKN
-376 ATIDGTNLVVDGE
+376 ASFDTSTKTITAGGETISYHTTFNNEIPTDGGIY
-389 NVSFHNSL
+389 
-397 GATVPTETEGKTFDV
+397 DV
-412 TGVVGAYNGN
+412 IGVCGYYKPNNGDAYP
-422 AQILPIEFTD
+422 QFLPISFTEAQ
-432 VTPVTGPEY
+432 TTGPEY

-519 LDNTDNGKNFKL
+519 LDNTDNGKNFRL

-546 LTVNRDAALYMKGSY
+546 LTVNRDAELYMKGSY
-561 SNDDWATKTPLTAT
+561 SNDDWTTKTPLTAT

-629 ASNFTLNINSALTK
+629 ASNFTLNINSALTT

-660 TSAADLT
+660 TSANDLT

-696 AVTISNNTIPSSA
+696 AVTISNNTIPSST
-709 EVDAATFTYDADAG
+709 EVDAAVFTYDADAR
-723 TLKSA
+723 TFKSA

-747 NAYTNTVTIDADGN
+747 TAYSNTVTIDADGN

-788 STYSS
+788 SSYTG

-803 GEVAPTLPTPVIS
+803 GEVAPTLPAPVIS

-836 EVRYT
+836 VVRYT

-853 YQASFTISETTT
+853 YQAPFTISETTT

-895 YKELG
+895 YKGLDEG
-900 DNTTFVF
+900 TTFVF

-916 NGRNLYVKDDTGSAL
+916 NGRNLYIKDETGSAL

-1059 TAYTKAVET
+1059 TAYTVAVET

-1111 VEAVD
+1111 VEAID

-1151 AGSLED
+1151 AGSLEA
-1157 QTITEGYVLYNNTF
+1157 QNITEGYVLYNNTF

-1189 QVAGAPRMLMIG
+1189 QVAGAPRMLKIG

-1241 VITLTD
+1241 VISLTD

>member
-14 AAGVGWAADTWQE
+14 ATGVGWAADTVFYTLDGTVTGGSNGYATESDITQNGMSWKVTGNTTISPWRIGGKNLTNVDRDAYST
-27 TAASD
+27 TAMSSAISKIELQIGSITCTLNSVKLTVATDASF
-32 LSTGDFV
+32 SNV
-39 VIVDKTSG
+39 VDQITKTSVS
-47 MAMSNDKGTSSP
+47 ANSVLEFTPTSGT
-59 PVATEVSFISNK
+59 E
-71 TQISAPLEKIQWEVT
+71 W
-86 VTNGS
+86 VTNAY
-91 YKFNVPGTSNYLY
+91 YKLTFNVT
-104 CNDSNNGVR
+104 C
-113 VGSSNNALTNNT
+113 GSSNVYVQLTKVTFYNNP
-125 FTIFNNNSDVPFLL
+125 SGP
-139 NTATSRYLGVY
+139 S
-150 NSTDWRCYTSI
+150 S
-161 NSNIEKC
+161 
-168 VLAFYKKVGTASA
+168 

-189 TTPFVGS
+189 TTPFEGS
-196 TQVSINCETSGASIY
+196 TQVSISCETSGAQVY
-211 YTLDGS
+211 YTTDGS

-239 AIAALNGET
+239 AIAVLNGET
-248 SNIATKAFTAIN
+248 SNIATKTFTAIN
-260 SIASI
+260 TIASI
-265 AEFNTLATGAIFKY
+265 AEFNDLTTGTNFKY
-279 TADNLVYIV
+279 TASNLVYIV
-288 SNASGNNH
+288 SNAAGNNH

-306 IYGSLGQSYTAGD
+306 IYGSLGQTYTAGD
-319 VIPSGFTGTRAEY
+319 VIPGGFTGTRAVF
-332 NGAPEMTNPSG
+332 NTAPEMTNPDG
-343 FGAPMRN
+343 FTASSQS
-350 TGLTPVE
+350 TELIPVE
-357 IVAGDVTLDNF
+357 ITPSQVNMANF
-368 GRYVVLKN
+368 GRYMIIKN
-376 ATIDGTNLVVDGE
+376 ASFDTSTKKITAGGETIGYHTTFNNEIPTDGGIY
-389 NVSFHNSL
+389 
-397 GATVPTETEGKTFDV
+397 DV
-412 TGVVGAYNGN
+412 IGVCGYYKPNNGDAYP
-422 AQILPIEFTD
+422 QFLPISFTEAQ
-432 VTPVTGPEY
+432 TTGPEY
-441 YLVGS
+441 YLAGN
-446 FNENDGVWVQQD
+446 FNGWGDAVNSEVN
-458 PDYKFTKRA
+458 KFTKRA

-519 LDNTDNGKNFKL
+519 LDNTDNGKNFRL

-546 LTVNRDAALYMKGSY
+546 LTVNRDAELYMKGSY

-582 MDMAADTE
+582 MDMTADTE
-590 FGFVDEWNTWHGG
+590 FGFVDEWDTWHGG

-616 IPIVANGNFVMKV
+616 IPVVANGNFVMKV
-629 ASNFTLNINSALTK
+629 ASNFTLNINSALTT

-660 TSAADLT
+660 TSTDDLT

-676 DGSLAFNGGLET
+676 DGNLAFNGGLET

-696 AVTISNNTIPSSA
+696 AVTISNNTIPSST
-709 EVDAATFTYDADAG
+709 EVDAAVFTYDADAR
-723 TLKSA
+723 TFKSA

-742 ASSAT
+742 ASNAT
-747 NAYTNTVTIDADGN
+747 TAYTNTVSIDADGN

-803 GEVAPTLPTPVIS
+803 GQNLGAPVID
-816 GDSPFSGSTTVTIS
+816 GETPFLETTTVTI
-830 CDDTEA
+830 
-836 EVRYT
+836 
-841 LDGTDPTAESTL
+841 TAEDGASIYYTTNGDTPSSASTL
-853 YQASFTISETTT
+853 YQAPFQLTETTT
-865 VKAKAFKGE
+865 VKAIAVKDEASSAVTTKIFVKTPQ
-874 EFSNVAS
+874 VAS
-881 KEFKKT
+881 ATEFYNYEG
-887 VSVATIAE
+887 SDEFA
-895 YKELG
+895 
-900 DNTTFVF
+900 F
-907 TGNVTVTYV
+907 TGNLVAIAQHGQYLYAQDDAKGILIFGTIDQSYQKGDMIPAGFHAKKGAYHGAPQMTNATGMQAAAEQATIEPVELTVDQITLDNY
-916 NGRNLYVKDDTGSAL
+916 A
-931 IYGNEDFTGFEQGQ
+931 
-945 VLASNWTAT
+945 
-954 TTRYNGLLEAKNP
+954 RYA
-967 SSLAATEQTVEV
+967 VI
-979 SPVDKNVNA
+979 KNVKYENGSYTVGDA
-988 ITTANDNEYI
+988 TL
-998 IVKNVTISAVDNR
+998 TIFNR
-1011 NFTITD
+1011 FGVEFTPEEGAT
-1017 ANGNTITGR
+1017 
-1026 TYFTDVDHPTDL
+1026 
-1038 DSKYDITCVV
+1038 YDIVGV
-1048 SEYNGTVQLYP
+1048 SGWYDGPQFMPLEYN
-1059 TAYTKAVET
+1059 KAVET

-1151 AGSLED
+1151 AGSLEA

-1171 YRSEEGTLAA
+1171 YRSEEGTLEA

-1189 QVAGAPRMLMIG
+1189 QVAGAPRMLKIG

-1215 GNVAGIKYVNLSG
+1215 GNVACIKYVNLSG

-1241 VITLTD
+1241 VISLTD

>member
-14 AAGVGWAADTWQE
+14 ATGVGWAADTVYYTLDGTVTGGSNGYATESDITQNGMSWKVTGNTTMSPWRIGGKSLTKVDRDAYST
-27 TAASD
+27 TAMGSAISKIELQIGSITCTLNSVKLTVATDASF
-32 LSTGDFV
+32 SNV
-39 VIVDKTSG
+39 VDQITKTSV
-47 MAMSNDKGTSSP
+47 SVNSVLEFTPTSGT
-59 PVATEVSFISNK
+59 E
-71 TQISAPLEKIQWEVT
+71 W
-86 VTNGS
+86 VTNAY
-91 YKFNVPGTSNYLY
+91 YKLTFNVT
-104 CNDSNNGVR
+104 C
-113 VGSSNNALTNNT
+113 GSSNVYVQLNKVTFYNNP
-125 FTIFNNNSDVPFLL
+125 SGP
-139 NTATSRYLGVY
+139 S
-150 NSTDWRCYTSI
+150 S
-161 NSNIEKC
+161 
-168 VLAFYKKVGTASA
+168 

-239 AIAALNGET
+239 AIAALNAER
-248 SNIATKAFTAIN
+248 SNIATKTFTAIPAI
-260 SIASI
+260 SSI
-265 AEFNTLATGAIFKY
+265 AEFNDLTTGTNFKY
-279 TADNLVYIV
+279 NADNLI
-288 SNASGNNH
+288 AIKQSGNQL

-306 IYGSLGQSYTAGD
+306 IYGTLGQSYTAGD

-332 NGAPEMTNPSG
+332 NGAPEMTNPAG

-357 IVAGDVTLDNF
+357 IAAGDVTLDNF

-376 ATIDGTNLVVDGE
+376 VAINGDNLVVDGV

-397 GATVPTETEGKTFDV
+397 GATLPTETEGKSFDV

-458 PDYKFTKRA
+458 PDYKFTKRT
-467 DGSYILNDVELAE
+467 DGSYALNDVELAE

-485 IIKVDG
+485 IIKVDNG
-491 DVTTW
+491 ATTW

-546 LTVNRDAALYMKGSY
+546 LTVNRDAELYMKGSY
-561 SNDDWATKTPLTAT
+561 SNDDWTTKTPLTAT

-629 ASNFTLNINSALTK
+629 ASNFTLNINSALTT

-650 AVVEGGYVKV
+650 AVVEGAYVKV
-660 TSAADLT
+660 TSTDDLT

-676 DGSLAFNGGLET
+676 DGNLAFNGGLET

-696 AVTISNNTIPSSA
+696 AVTISNNTIPSST
-709 EVDAATFTYDADAG
+709 EVDAAVFTYDADAG
-723 TLKSA
+723 TFMSA
-728 SGYYIGQTSDANGL
+728 SGKYIGQTSNANGL
-742 ASSAT
+742 ATSAT
-747 NAYTNTVTIDADGN
+747 TAYSNTVSIDADGN
-761 ADIVSSGGAY
+761 ADIVSSGAY
-771 LRYNAASNQT
+771 LRYNAASNQL

-788 STYSS
+788 ASYTG

-803 GEVAPTLPTPVIS
+803 GQNLGAPVID
-816 GDSPFSGSTTVTIS
+816 GETPFLETTTVTI
-830 CDDTEA
+830 
-836 EVRYT
+836 
-841 LDGTDPTAESTL
+841 TAEDGASIYYTTNGDTPSSASTL
-853 YQASFTISETTT
+853 YQAPFQLTETTT
-865 VKAKAFKGE
+865 VKAIAVKDEASSAVATKIFVKTPQ
-874 EFSNVAS
+874 VAS
-881 KEFKKT
+881 ATEFYNYEG
-887 VSVATIAE
+887 SDE
-895 YKELG
+895 
-900 DNTTFVF
+900 FVF
-907 TGNVTVTYV
+907 TGNLVAIAQQGQY
-916 NGRNLYVKDDTGSAL
+916 LYAQDDAKGIL
-931 IYGNEDFTGFEQGQ
+931 IYGTNDQTYQKGDMIPAGFHAKKGAYHGAPQMTDATGMQAAAGQ
-945 VLASNWTAT
+945 AT
-954 TTRYNGLLEAKNP
+954 IEPVELTVDQITLDNYARYA
-967 SSLAATEQTVEV
+967 VI
-979 SPVDKNVNA
+979 KNVKYENGSYTVGDA
-988 ITTANDNEYI
+988 TL
-998 IVKNVTISAVDNR
+998 TIFNR
-1011 NFTITD
+1011 FGVEFTPEEGAT
-1017 ANGNTITGR
+1017 
-1026 TYFTDVDHPTDL
+1026 
-1038 DSKYDITCVV
+1038 YDIVGV
-1048 SEYNGTVQLYP
+1048 SGWYDGPQFMPLEYN
-1059 TAYTKAVET
+1059 KAVET
-1068 VVLDGVAFTANSQ
+1068 VVLEGVAFTANSQ
-1081 WATWYGDANLALP
+1081 WATYYNSARNLTLP
-1094 EQVAAY
+1094 EGVTAY
-1100 VVTGVQGDAVA
+1100 VVTGVQGNNVA
-1111 VEAVD
+1111 IEPVT
-1116 YIPANTGVL
+1116 YIPAGVGVL
-1125 LYSETAAQSVSA
+1125 LYSEDAAEQLSS
-1137 MPTEATGTAPTSLL
+1137 TLYTGETSTHTSLL
-1151 AGSLED
+1151 VGSDED
-1157 QTITEGYVLYNNTF
+1157 QNITEGYVLYNNTF
-1171 YRSEEGTLAA
+1171 YRSEEGTLEA

-1228 MTSDEPWRGVNIA
+1228 MTSDKPWRGVNIA

>member
-14 AAGVGWAADTWQE
+14 ATGVGWAADTWQE

-32 LSTGDFV
+32 LSTGDIV

-47 MAMSNDKGTSSP
+47 MAMSNDKGTSYA
-59 PVATEVSFISNK
+59 PVATEVSFISNQ

-86 VTNGS
+86 VTNGT
-91 YKFNVPGTSNYLY
+91 YKFKVPGTSNYLY
-104 CNDSNNGVR
+104 CTNTNNGVR
-113 VGSSNNALTNNT
+113 VGTNSNNA
-125 FTIFNNNSDVPFLL
+125 FTISNNNNGVPFLY

-150 NSTDWRCYTSI
+150 SEQDWRCYTSI
-161 NSNIEKC
+161 NNNIQAT
-168 VLAFYKKVGTASA
+168 VLAFYKKVGIASA

-189 TTPFVGS
+189 TTPFEGS
-196 TQVSINCETSGASIY
+196 TQVSINCETSGAQVY
-211 YTLDGS
+211 YTTDGS
-217 DPSTSSTLYI
+217 DPTTSSTLYSE
-227 NPFTINATTTVK
+227 PFTINATTTVK
-239 AIAALNGET
+239 AIAVLNGET
-248 SNIATKAFTAIN
+248 SNVATKTFTAIPAI
-260 SIASI
+260 SSI
-265 AEFNTLATGAIFKY
+265 AEFNALTEGTNFKY
-279 TADNLVYIV
+279 TASNLVYIV
-288 SNASGNNH
+288 SNAAGNNH

-306 IYGSLGQSYTAGD
+306 IYGSLGQTYTAGD
-319 VIPSGFTGTRAEY
+319 VIPGGFTGTRAVF
-332 NGAPEMTNPSG
+332 NTAPEMTNPDG
-343 FGAPMRN
+343 FTASSQS
-350 TGLTPVE
+350 TELIPVE
-357 IVAGDVTLDNF
+357 ITPSQVNMANF
-368 GRYVVLKN
+368 GRYAIIKN
-376 ATIDGTNLVVDGE
+376 ASFNTSTKTITAGGETIGYHTTFNNEIPTDGGIY
-389 NVSFHNSL
+389 
-397 GATVPTETEGKTFDV
+397 DV
-412 TGVVGAYNGN
+412 IGVCGYYKPNNGDAYP
-422 AQILPIEFTD
+422 QFLPISFTEAQ
-432 VTPVTGPEY
+432 TTGPEY
-441 YLVGS
+441 YLAGN
-446 FNENDGVWVQQD
+446 FNGWGDAVNSEVN
-458 PDYKFTKRA
+458 KFTKRA

-546 LTVNRDAALYMKGSY
+546 LTVNRDAELYMKGSY

-582 MDMAADTE
+582 MDMTADTE

-616 IPIVANGNFVMKV
+616 IPVVANGNFVMKV
-629 ASNFTLNINSALTK
+629 ASNFTLNINSALTT

-660 TSAADLT
+660 TSANDLT

-676 DGSLAFNGGLET
+676 DGSLAFNGGRET

-696 AVTISNNTIPSSA
+696 TVTISNNTIPSSA

-747 NAYTNTVTIDADGN
+747 NAYSNTVTIDADGN

-771 LRYNAASNQT
+771 LRYNSASNQT

-788 STYSS
+788 SSYTG

-881 KEFKKT
+881 KEFKKIL
-887 VSVATIAE
+887 SVATIAE

-916 NGRNLYVKDDTGSAL
+916 NGRNLYIKDETGSAL

-954 TTRYNGLLEAKNP
+954 TTRYNGLFEAKNP

-979 SPVDKNVNA
+979 SPVDKSVNA

-1059 TAYTKAVET
+1059 TAYVAVET

-1111 VEAVD
+1111 VEAID

-1151 AGSLED
+1151 AGSLEA

-1189 QVAGAPRMLMIG
+1189 QVAGAPRMLKIG

-1228 MTSDEPWRGVNIA
+1228 MASNEPWRGVNIA
-1241 VITLTD
+1241 VISLTD

>member
-14 AAGVGWAADTWQE
+14 ATGVGWAADTWQE

-32 LSTGDFV
+32 LSTGDIV

-47 MAMSNDKGTSSP
+47 KAMSNDKGTSYA
-59 PVATEVSFISNK
+59 PVATEVSFISNQ

-86 VTNGS
+86 VTNGT
-91 YKFNVPGTSNYLY
+91 YKFKVPGTSNYLY
-104 CNDSNNGVR
+104 CTNTNNGVR
-113 VGSSNNALTNNT
+113 VGTNSNNA
-125 FTIFNNNSDVPFLL
+125 FTISNNNNGVPFLY

-150 NSTDWRCYTSI
+150 NNQDWRCYTSI
-161 NSNIEKC
+161 NSNIENC
-168 VLAFYKKVGTASA
+168 VLAFYKKVGAASA
-181 VATPVISG
+181 IATPVISG
-189 TTPFVGS
+189 TTPFEGS

-239 AIAALNGET
+239 AIAVLNGET
-248 SNIATKAFTAIN
+248 SNVATKTFTAIPAI
-260 SIASI
+260 SSI
-265 AEFNTLATGAIFKY
+265 AEFNDLTTGTNFKY
-279 TADNLVYIV
+279 TASNLVYIV
-288 SNASGNNH
+288 SNAAGNNH

-306 IYGSLGQSYTAGD
+306 IYGSLGQTYTAGD
-319 VIPSGFTGTRAEY
+319 VIPGGFTGTRAVF
-332 NGAPEMTNPSG
+332 NTAPEMTNPDG
-343 FGAPMRN
+343 FTASSQS
-350 TGLTPVE
+350 TELIPVE
-357 IVAGDVTLDNF
+357 ITPSQVNMANF
-368 GRYVVLKN
+368 GRYMIIKN
-376 ATIDGTNLVVDGE
+376 ASFDTSTKTITAGGETIGYHTTFNDSIPTDGGIY
-389 NVSFHNSL
+389 
-397 GATVPTETEGKTFDV
+397 DV
-412 TGVVGAYNGN
+412 IGVCGYYKPNNGDAYP
-422 AQILPIEFTD
+422 QFLPIRFTEAQ
-432 VTPVTGPEY
+432 TTGPEY
-441 YLVGS
+441 YLAGN
-446 FNENDGVWVQQD
+446 FNGWGDAVNSEVN
-458 PDYKFTKRA
+458 KFTKRA

-546 LTVNRDAALYMKGSY
+546 LTVNRDAELYMKGSY
-561 SNDDWATKTPLTAT
+561 SNDDWTTKTPLTAT

-582 MDMAADTE
+582 MDMTADTE

-616 IPIVANGNFVMKV
+616 IPVVANGNFVMKV

-650 AVVEGGYVKV
+650 AVVEGAYVKV
-660 TSAADLT
+660 TSTADLT

-676 DGSLAFNGGLET
+676 DGNLAFNGGLET

-696 AVTISNNTIPSSA
+696 AVTISNNTIPSST
-709 EVDAATFTYDADAG
+709 EVDAAVFTYDADAG
-723 TLKSA
+723 TFKSA
-728 SGYYIGQTSDANGL
+728 SGKYIGQTSNANGL
-742 ASSAT
+742 ATSAT
-747 NAYTNTVTIDADGN
+747 NPYTNTVSIDADGN

-788 STYSS
+788 SSYTG

-853 YQASFTISETTT
+853 YQAPFTISETTT

-881 KEFKKT
+881 KEFKKIL
-887 VSVATIAE
+887 SVATIAE
-895 YKELG
+895 YKGLDEG
-900 DNTTFVF
+900 TTFVF

-916 NGRNLYVKDDTGSAL
+916 NGRNLYIKDETGSAL

-1026 TYFTDVDHPTDL
+1026 TYFTGVGHPTDL

-1059 TAYTKAVET
+1059 TAYTVAVET

-1111 VEAVD
+1111 VEAID

-1151 AGSLED
+1151 AGSLEA

-1189 QVAGAPRMLMIG
+1189 QVAGAPRMLKIG

-1228 MTSDEPWRGVNIA
+1228 MASSEPWRGVNIA
-1241 VITLTD
+1241 VISLTD

>member
-1 MKKVLTILMMALL
+1 MMALL
-14 AAGVGWAADTWQE
+14 ATGVGWAADTWQE
-27 TAASD
+27 TAASA
-32 LSTGDFV
+32 LSTGDIV

-47 MAMSNDKGTSSP
+47 MAMSNDKGTSAP
-59 PVATEVSFISNK
+59 PVATEVSFISNQ

-86 VTNGS
+86 VTNGT
-91 YKFNVPGTSNYLY
+91 YKFNVPGESKYLY
-104 CNDSNNGVR
+104 CTATNNGVR
-113 VGSSNNALTNNT
+113 VGTNSNNA
-125 FTIFNNNSDVPFLL
+125 FTISNNNNGVPFLY

-150 NSTDWRCYTSI
+150 SEQDWRCYTSI
-161 NSNIEKC
+161 NNNIQAT

-189 TTPFVGS
+189 TTPFEGS
-196 TQVSINCETSGASIY
+196 TQVSISCETSGAQVY
-211 YTLDGS
+211 YTTDGS

-239 AIAALNGET
+239 AIAVLNGET
-248 SNIATKAFTAIN
+248 SNIATKTFTAIPAI
-260 SIASI
+260 SSI
-265 AEFNTLATGAIFKY
+265 AEFNDLTTGTNFKY
-279 TADNLVYIV
+279 TASNLVYIV
-288 SNASGNNH
+288 SNAAGNNH

-306 IYGSLGQSYTAGD
+306 IYGTLGQTYTAGA
-319 VIPSGFTGTRAEY
+319 VIPGGFTGTRNVY
-332 NGAPEMTNPSG
+332 YTAPEMTNPDG
-343 FGAPMRN
+343 FTASSQS
-350 TGLTPVE
+350 TELIPVE
-357 IVAGDVTLDNF
+357 ITPSQVNMANF
-368 GRYVVLKN
+368 GRYMIIKN
-376 ATIDGTNLVVDGE
+376 ASFDTSTKKITAGGETIGYHTTFNDSIPTDGGIY
-389 NVSFHNSL
+389 
-397 GATVPTETEGKTFDV
+397 DV
-412 TGVVGAYNGN
+412 IGVCGYYKPNNGDAYP
-422 AQILPIEFTD
+422 QFLPISFTEAQ
-432 VTPVTGPEY
+432 TTGPEY
-441 YLVGS
+441 YLAGN
-446 FNENDGVWVQQD
+446 FNGWGDAVNSEVN
-458 PDYKFTKRA
+458 KFTKRA

-546 LTVNRDAALYMKGSY
+546 LTVNRDAELYMKGSY

-582 MDMAADTE
+582 MDMTADTE

-629 ASNFTLNINSALTK
+629 ASNFTLNINSALTT

-650 AVVEGGYVKV
+650 AVVEGAYVKV
-660 TSAADLT
+660 TPTDELT

-676 DGSLAFNGGLET
+676 DGNLAFNGGLET
-688 LDAVGNSI
+688 LDAVSNSI
-696 AVTISNNTIPSSA
+696 TVTISNNTIPSST
-709 EVDAATFTYDADAG
+709 EVDAATFTYDKTDG
-723 TLKSA
+723 TLMSA
-728 SGYYIGQTSDANGL
+728 SGKYIGQTSDANGL

-747 NAYTNTVTIDADGN
+747 TPYTNTVTIDADGN

-788 STYSS
+788 SSYTG

-916 NGRNLYVKDDTGSAL
+916 NGRNLYIKDETGSAL

-979 SPVDKNVNA
+979 SPVDKSVNA

-1059 TAYTKAVET
+1059 TAYVAVET

-1111 VEAVD
+1111 VEAID

-1151 AGSLED
+1151 AGSLEA

-1189 QVAGAPRMLMIG
+1189 QVAGAPRMLKIG